1 MPKYAARADANQP
14 QIVDILRQ
22 VGATVQH
29 LHMVGS
35 GCPDI
40 MVGFQGQNYL
50 MEIKDGQKSPSKRKL
65 TDDEQE
71 WHDIWRGQVAI
82 VRDEVE
88 ALEVIGVSY
97 GK

>member
-29 LHMVGS
+29 LHTLGE

-40 MVGFQGQNYL
+40 LVGYQGANYL

-71 WHDIWRGQVAI
+71 WHLIWRGQVAI
-82 VRDEVE
+82 VKDEVE
-88 ALEVIGVSY
+88 ALEVIGVNC
-97 GK
+97 G